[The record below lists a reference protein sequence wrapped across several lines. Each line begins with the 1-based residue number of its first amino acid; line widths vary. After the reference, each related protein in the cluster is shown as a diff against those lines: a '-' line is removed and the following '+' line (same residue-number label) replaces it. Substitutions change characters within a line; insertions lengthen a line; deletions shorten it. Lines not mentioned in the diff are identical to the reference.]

1 MLNFVLEYVHSPSK
15 CIIFA
20 LVFRKVKPILSI
32 KHLNSLV
39 SNDQT
44 LRMTFRLLHL
54 ICNSQEHAK
63 HFFNFM
69 IDKETEKQH
78 KSDKNHIPKQ
88 IEPSK
93 DIPYAYVTFKHQ
105 DCILLGN
112 HINSDESTPVLPTVL
127 NQLQQQKSSIKKLI
141 MLFNINHH
149 TMIASHTHSNW
160 ITSKKSIFLMNLEL
174 IKQSFIS
181 IQQHYNIP
189 CLYYEHH
196 HFLNLHYLQVGHVQF

>member
-1 MLNFVLEYVHSPSK
+1 
-15 CIIFA
+15 
-20 LVFRKVKPILSI
+20 
-32 KHLNSLV
+32 
-39 SNDQT
+39 
-44 LRMTFRLLHL
+44 MTFRLLHL

-63 HFFNFM
+63 HFFKFM

-141 MLFNINHH
+141 TLFNINHH

-160 ITSKKSIFLMNLEL
+160 ITSKKLKLFDELGINQTILYFNPTALEHTMHL
-174 IKQSFIS
+174 LPASLLFEPTLPS
-181 IQQHYNIP
+181 SRTH
-189 CLYYEHH
+189 
-196 HFLNLHYLQVGHVQF
+196 LQF